1 MDANKRIEFVAQAIT
16 PAIFGHGK
24 ATLDLESWEAAKA
37 ASPRGY
43 QVITRITKAAVL
55 ATLQSLLE
63 PSEGMVEAGSNA
75 AARAPSGP
83 WFAAKM
89 SFPAM
94 IQQAIKEMG
103 DA

>member
-1 MDANKRIEFVAQAIT
+1 MTRDERIEAVRLAIVDSAAWLDCEPMKDYVAAE
-16 PAIFGHGK
+16 
-24 ATLDLESWEAAKA
+24 LAKA
-37 ASPRGY
+37 A
-43 QVITRITKAAVL
+43 IL

-94 IQQAIKEMG
+94 IQQAIKEME
-103 DA
+103 